1 VVGRTQSRTAARP
14 TQGFADTALQSCRK
28 PSCTTAAGINL
39 LQSESPQLN
48 VMDQHEFIDM
58 EVVLDSGAADHVIDK
73 ADAPDY
79 ELKESAGSRAG
90 ACFVAANG
98 ERIPN
103 QGEVQLQLK
112 LGTTPIASTFQV
124 SQISRPLWSVGK
136 ICDAGYTVVFKKDGA
151 EILHVA
157 SGAKIG
163 DFSRRQGLYVGDFKL
178 RNPSLFKRQGR

>member
-1 VVGRTQSRTAARP
+1 MQA
-14 TQGFADTALQSCRK
+14 
-28 PSCTTAAGINL
+28 
-39 LQSESPQLN
+39 ESPQLN
-48 VMDQHEFIDM
+48 VMDQHEFLDM

-124 SQISRPLWSVGK
+124 FQISRPLWSVGK
-136 ICDAGYTVVFKKDGA
+136 ICDAGYTVTFKKDGA

-178 RNPSLFKRQGR
+178 RNPSLFKRQGK